1 MIDIIISVLN
11 IIIYELIYLLGIINE
26 HSNIYLFEMNDVL
39 FEDHFKSCSCV
50 AHLISIRA
58 ASLKD
63 AQFSKLDPN

>member
-26 HSNIYLFEMNDVL
+26 HSNIYLFEMNDFL
-39 FEDHFKSCSCV
+39 FEDQCKSSSCV

-63 AQFSKLDPN
+63 AQFSRLDPN